1 MTANLASDIDIVR
14 KIKWAL
20 DLPISTHEWEDVVE
34 ALQAGDMQIFWNDDS
49 CVITEICASPRRR
62 FLNIF
67 MAAGTLKG
75 VFRLQP
81 QIAAFARANGLT
93 TVQGI
98 ARPEWAPVLKKRGWV
113 KWAETWHLPMEK
125 WDNG

>member
-1 MTANLASDIDIVR
+1 MANLASELGIVQ

-20 DLPISTHEWEDVVE
+20 DLPISTHEWDDVVA
-34 ALQAGDMQIFWNDDS
+34 ALKAGHMQIFWNEDAA
-49 CVITEICASPRRR
+49 VITEICVSPRRR

-67 MAAGTLKG
+67 MAAGSLKG

-81 QIAAFARANGLT
+81 KVADFARENGLT

-98 ARPEWAPVLKKRGWV
+98 ARPEWAPVLKKRGWI
-113 KWAETWHLPMEK
+113 KLAETWHLPQEH